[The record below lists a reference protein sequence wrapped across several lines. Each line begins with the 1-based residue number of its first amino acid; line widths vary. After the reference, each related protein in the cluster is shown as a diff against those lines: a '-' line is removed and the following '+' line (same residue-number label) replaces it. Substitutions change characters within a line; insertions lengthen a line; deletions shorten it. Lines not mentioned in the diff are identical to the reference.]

1 MAAPGNCVF
10 VSGAAVGAS
19 TILLPGRIWT
29 ELECAQ
35 AVVQAH
41 QSANGAIHEANDG
54 DCTAVL
60 DMQSVAADPAG
71 LQKSCF
77 IYSAATPTN
86 QICTVA
92 PSACDAAEH
101 GTPFEGADLTLPGRA
116 LGGSIPTQLGVLAQ
130 LTALDLS
137 DNMLSGSMPS
147 QLGLLTQ
154 LETLDLGYNRLS
166 GSVHPNLDSCHG
178 SSPSMWQTIGLVD
191 RCRRSSAC
199 YTPPF
204 VTCFGGSARNRPGRP
219 METAATRRAAVETP
233 VVPSRPALTI
243 IASTALCRRFTLV
256 AGSVGSHSRGAWR
269 VAKTRAAAAVGSCHT
284 SWHQCKTC
292 PELRTL
298 LCWIL

>member
-71 LQKSCF
+71 LQRSCF

-116 LGGSIPTQLGVLAQ
+116 LGGSIP
-130 LTALDLS
+130 
-137 DNMLSGSMPS
+137 S

-166 GSVHPNLDSCHG
+166 GSVPSQLGQLSRLITLDVADNR
-178 SSPSMWQTIGLVD
+178 L
-191 RCRRSSAC
+191 
-199 YTPPF
+199 
-204 VTCFGGSARNRPGRP
+204 GGSLPTQLGLLHPAFCYLL
-219 METAATRRAAVETP
+219 RRQRTQP
-233 VVPSRPALTI
+233 
-243 IASTALCRRFTLV
+243 
-256 AGSVGSHSRGAWR
+256 
-269 VAKTRAAAAVGSCHT
+269 TRAANGNGGDSPSSSGDASGAVTPGADDNRFDCPLPTLYPGCGQRGLSFEGRVASGQDACGGS
-284 SWHQCKTC
+284 SG
-292 PELRTL
+292 LVSY
-298 LCWIL
+298 ILASVQDVP